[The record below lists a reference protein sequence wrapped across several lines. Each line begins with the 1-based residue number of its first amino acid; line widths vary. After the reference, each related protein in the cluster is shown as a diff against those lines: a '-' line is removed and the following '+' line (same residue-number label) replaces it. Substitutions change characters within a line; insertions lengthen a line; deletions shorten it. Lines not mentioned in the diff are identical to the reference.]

1 MRKPGTRQNR
11 YQKLN
16 SSQFG
21 RILPSYGC
29 KFAVAGRG
37 EKRLLK
43 GVVAEEKSGSA
54 LCKYILATKAQEN
67 TTISLPD
74 AFTLVRI
81 YSHFRRILAFSRGCS
96 SNLQRYS
103 SNIRS
108 RLGGGLDCSPHA
120 AVDSSAPATFSRYG
134 QFTLPW
140 CIGPCPSKC
149 RIVNCPCLPYPAL
162 YGVGFALAVGLNWR

>member
-43 GVVAEEKSGSA
+43 EVVAEEKSGSA

-81 YSHFRRILAFSRGCS
+81 YSLFLGAARQICS
-96 SNLQRYS
+96 ATRQ
-103 SNIRS
+103 IFV
-108 RLGGGLDCSPHA
+108 LGSGGAWTVVRTPL
-120 AVDSSAPATFSRYG
+120 
-134 QFTLPW
+134 
-140 CIGPCPSKC
+140 
-149 RIVNCPCLPYPAL
+149 
-162 YGVGFALAVGLNWR
+162 